1 MTRNKKS
8 ARPHHTVKAMK
19 REYTIIIHE
28 TEEFVK

>member
-1 MTRNKKS
+1 MTRNKKTPDRI
-8 ARPHHTVKAMK
+8 APVKAMK